1 MKVDLRG
8 KSYIVT
14 GASSGI
20 GAASARLLADNG
32 AQVLAVSRR
41 PDRGVAG
48 GEPSIRLHAADLADS
63 ASVPGIIEAAT
74 QGGAGIDGIVN
85 AGGHFTH
92 APLAEATTDEI
103 DELWRV
109 HVRTPYL
116 LTQAALPHLTE
127 GSSLVFVSS
136 TVARTGYAP
145 YAAYTAVK
153 GAVDALSRSL
163 AMELAPRTR
172 VNTLMPGF
180 TATPMMGVQYE
191 SAAGLEEAIRVRTPL
206 GHIGGP
212 EYAASVVALLLS
224 DEAAYTTASTVVV
237 DGGWSGQGWQAS

>member
-1 MKVDLRG
+1 VKLDLSG

-14 GASSGI
+14 GGSSGI
-20 GAASARLLADNG
+20 GAATSRLLADNG
-32 AQVLAVSRR
+32 ATVLAVSRR
-41 PDRGVAG
+41 PNPETAKGV
-48 GEPSIRLHAADLADS
+48 PNIRLFAADLADS
-63 ASVPGIIEAAT
+63 ANVPGIIDAAIE
-74 QGGAGIDGIVN
+74 GGDGIDGIVH

-92 APLAEATTDEI
+92 APLAEATAEEI
-103 DELWRV
+103 DALWQV

-136 TVARTGYAP
+136 TVARTGFAP

-191 SAAGLEEAIRVRTPL
+191 GADGLEEAIRVRTPL

-212 EYAASVVALLLS
+212 EYAASVVGLLLS

-237 DGGWSGQGWQAS
+237 DGGWSGQGWQSS